1 MFNFYTTKKSQQG
14 FAYLSLL
21 IFIAI
26 LGLTTSALV
35 QVTSL
40 MNRRSAEDALLTI
53 GSEYANALKSYSQNS
68 PAGADDEPLSL
79 QELLRDTR
87 NPAAVKRH
95 LRQIYPDPI
104 TGSPNWG
111 LVTDPDTKRIQG
123 VFSQSETKPLK
134 VSNFSEAF
142 QGFDNK
148 LKIREWVFTA
158 EIGQSIDSGADL
170 LKINKNINNNKKFI
184 DPSTIY
190 DPLKEKIPREEA
202 PQSKDGLFVSPSVLQ
217 Q

>member
-1 MFNFYTTKKSQQG
+1 MFNFHKTKKSQQG

-26 LGLTTSALV
+26 LGLTTSASV

-53 GSEYANALKSYSQNS
+53 GSEYANALNSYSQNS

-79 QELLRDTR
+79 EELLRDTR
-87 NPAAVKRH
+87 NPRAVMRH

-104 TGSPNWG
+104 TGNSSWG

-123 VFSQSETKPLK
+123 VFSQSETKPVK
-134 VSNFSEAF
+134 VGNFSEAF
-142 QGFDNK
+142 NSFNNK
-148 LKIREWVFTA
+148 KHLKEWVFTA
-158 EIGQSIDSGADL
+158 EIGRSIDAGDNAIQS
-170 LKINKNINNNKKFI
+170 NNLTKNKKFI
-184 DPSTIY
+184 DPSTLF
-190 DPLKEKIPREEA
+190 DPLKKSPIVDT
-202 PQSKDGLFVSPSVLQ
+202 PQRKDGFISPNELIN
-217 Q
+217 

>member
-1 MFNFYTTKKSQQG
+1 MLNFHTTNESQQG

-26 LGLTTSALV
+26 LGLTTSASV

-53 GSEYANALKSYSQNS
+53 GSEYANALNSYSQNS
-68 PAGADDEPLSL
+68 PPGADDEPLSL

-87 NPAAVKRH
+87 NPPAVMRH

-104 TGSPNWG
+104 TGSPSWG

-123 VFSQSETKPLK
+123 VFSQSEAKPVK
-134 VSNFSEAF
+134 VGNFSQAYQSF
-142 QGFDNK
+142 GNK
-148 LKIREWVFTA
+148 LQLREWVFTA
-158 EIGQSIDSGADL
+158 EIGRSIEAGEDL
-170 LKINKNINNNKKFI
+170 YKSSKNIKTKSKYI
-184 DPSTIY
+184 DPSSLY
-190 DPLKEKIPREEA
+190 EPPKSVPVEQAPPRR
-202 PQSKDGLFVSPSVLQ
+202 DGLMSPSELQ

>member
-1 MFNFYTTKKSQQG
+1 MFNFYINKKSHQG

-26 LGLTTSALV
+26 LGLTASALV

-53 GSEYANALKSYSQNS
+53 GSEYANALNSYSQNS
-68 PAGADDEPLSL
+68 PAGADVEPLSL

-87 NPAAVKRH
+87 NPGAVKRH
-95 LRQIYPDPI
+95 LRQIFPDPI

-123 VFSQSETKPLK
+123 VFSESETKPVK
-134 VSNFSEAF
+134 VGNFSEAF
-142 QGFDNK
+142 KGFDNK
-148 LKIREWVFTA
+148 LYLREWVFTA
-158 EIGQSIDSGADL
+158 EIGRSIDAGEDAIKSNNNL
-170 LKINKNINNNKKFI
+170 NKNKKFI
-184 DPSTIY
+184 DPSTLF
-190 DPLKEKIPREEA
+190 DPLKKSPTVDT
-202 PQSKDGLFVSPSVLQ
+202 PQRQDGFISPNELTK
-217 Q
+217 

>member
-1 MFNFYTTKKSQQG
+1 MFNFHITKKSQQG

-53 GSEYANALKSYSQNS
+53 GSEYANALNSYSQNS

-79 QELLRDTR
+79 EELLRDTR
-87 NPAAVKRH
+87 NPRAVMRH

-104 TGSPNWG
+104 TGSPSWG

-123 VFSQSETKPLK
+123 VFSQSETKPIK
-134 VSNFSEAF
+134 VGNFSEAY
-142 QGFDNK
+142 QGFNNK
-148 LKIREWVFTA
+148 LQLREWVFTA
-158 EIGQSIDSGADL
+158 EIGRSIEAGEDL
-170 LKINKNINNNKKFI
+170 YKSNKKINTKSKYI
-184 DPSTIY
+184 DPSTLY
-190 DPLKEKIPREEA
+190 VPPKNIPSEDA
-202 PQSKDGLFVSPSVLQ
+202 PRRNDGRISPSELLP
-217 Q
+217 

>member
-1 MFNFYTTKKSQQG
+1 
-14 FAYLSLL
+14 
-21 IFIAI
+21 
-26 LGLTTSALV
+26 
-35 QVTSL
+35 

-134 VSNFSEAF
+134 V
-142 QGFDNK
+142 
-148 LKIREWVFTA
+148 
-158 EIGQSIDSGADL
+158 
-170 LKINKNINNNKKFI
+170 
-184 DPSTIY
+184 
-190 DPLKEKIPREEA
+190 
-202 PQSKDGLFVSPSVLQ
+202 
-217 Q
+217 

>member
-1 MFNFYTTKKSQQG
+1 MFNFHTTKKSQQG

-26 LGLTTSALV
+26 VGFTASALV

-53 GSEYANALKSYSQNS
+53 GSEYANALNSYSQNS
-68 PAGADDEPLSL
+68 PAGVDDEPLSL

-87 NPAAVKRH
+87 NPGAVKRH

-111 LVTDPDTKRIQG
+111 LVTDPDTKRIKG
-123 VFSQSETKPLK
+123 VFSQSETKPVK
-134 VSNFSEAF
+134 VGNFSQAF
-142 QGFDNK
+142 QDFDNK
-148 LKIREWVFTA
+148 LKIQEWVFTA
-158 EIGQSIDSGADL
+158 EIGRSIDAGADA
-170 LKINKNINNNKKFI
+170 LKSNKNLDRNKKFI
-184 DPSTIY
+184 DPSTLY
-190 DPLKEKIPREEA
+190 DPLKEKNPREEA
-202 PQSKDGLFVSPSVLQ
+202 PQSQDGRFMSPSDLK
-217 Q
+217 

>member
-1 MFNFYTTKKSQQG
+1 MFNFRTTKKSQQG

-26 LGLTTSALV
+26 LGLTTSASV

-53 GSEYANALKSYSQNS
+53 GSEYANALNSYSQYS

-87 NPAAVKRH
+87 NPRAVMRH

-111 LVTDPDTKRIQG
+111 LITDPDTKRIQG
-123 VFSQSETKPLK
+123 IFSQSETKPVK
-134 VSNFSEAF
+134 VGNFSEAF
-142 QGFDNK
+142 KEFNNK
-148 LKIREWVFTA
+148 LHLREWVFTA
-158 EIGQSIDSGADL
+158 EIGRSIEAGDDSY
-170 LKINKNINNNKKFI
+170 KSNQNINKNKKFI
-184 DPSTIY
+184 DPSTLF
-190 DPLKEKIPREEA
+190 DPLKK
-202 PQSKDGLFVSPSVLQ
+202 SPSVETPQRKDGFISPNELIN
-217 Q
+217 

>member
-1 MFNFYTTKKSQQG
+1 MFNFYINKKSHQG

-26 LGLTTSALV
+26 LGLTASALV

-53 GSEYANALKSYSQNS
+53 GSEYANALNSYSQNS

-87 NPAAVKRH
+87 NPGAVKRH
-95 LRQIYPDPI
+95 LRQIFPDPI

-123 VFSQSETKPLK
+123 VFSESETKPVK
-134 VSNFSEAF
+134 VGNFSEAF
-142 QGFDNK
+142 KGFDNK
-148 LKIREWVFTA
+148 LYLREWVFTA
-158 EIGQSIDSGADL
+158 EIGRSIDAGEDAIKSNNNL
-170 LKINKNINNNKKFI
+170 NKNKKFI
-184 DPSTIY
+184 DPSTLF
-190 DPLKEKIPREEA
+190 DPLKKSPTVDT
-202 PQSKDGLFVSPSVLQ
+202 PQRQDGFISPNELTK
-217 Q
+217 

>member
-1 MFNFYTTKKSQQG
+1 MFNFLISKKSQEG

-26 LGLTTSALV
+26 LGLTVSALA

-40 MNRRSAEDALLTI
+40 MNRRAAEDALLTI
-53 GSEYANALKSYSQNS
+53 GSEYANALNSYSQNS

-87 NPAAVKRH
+87 NPGVVKRH

-111 LVTDPDTKRIQG
+111 LVTDPETKRIQG
-123 VFSQSETKPLK
+123 IFSQSETKPVK
-134 VSNFSEAF
+134 VGNFSEAF
-142 QGFDNK
+142 QSFDSK
-148 LKIREWVFTA
+148 LKLREWVFTA
-158 EIGQSIDSGADL
+158 EIGRSIEAGADL

-184 DPSTIY
+184 DPSSIF
-190 DPLKEKIPREEA
+190 DPLKEKAPREEV
-202 PQSKDGLFVSPSVLQ
+202 PQNQDSKFMSPSDLK
-217 Q
+217 

>member
-1 MFNFYTTKKSQQG
+1 MFNFHKTKKSQQG
-14 FAYLSLL
+14 LAYLSLL

-26 LGLTTSALV
+26 LGLTASALV

-53 GSEYANALKSYSQNS
+53 GSEYANALNSYSQNS

-87 NPAAVKRH
+87 NPGAVKRH
-95 LRQIYPDPI
+95 LRQIFPDPI

-123 VFSQSETKPLK
+123 VFSESETKPVK
-134 VSNFSEAF
+134 VGNFSEAF
-142 QGFDNK
+142 KGFDNK
-148 LKIREWVFTA
+148 LYLREWVFTA
-158 EIGQSIDSGADL
+158 EIGRSIDAGEDAIKSNNNL
-170 LKINKNINNNKKFI
+170 NKNKKFI
-184 DPSTIY
+184 DPSTLF
-190 DPLKEKIPREEA
+190 DPLKKSPTVDT
-202 PQSKDGLFVSPSVLQ
+202 PQRQDGFISPNELTK
-217 Q
+217 